1 MKTINNDS
9 YALLVDFYELT
20 MANGYFLSNKKEE
33 IVYFDLFFRT
43 VPDKGGYAIFAG
55 LSQIIEYIENLRFTE
70 EDINYLRT
78 KNRFDEAFLSY
89 IKEFCFTGD
98 IYSVPEGTV
107 VFPNEPLIIVRAK
120 AIEAQLIETFLL
132 LTVNHQSLIA
142 TKASRIMRSA
152 GERIVFE
159 FGTRRAHGPS
169 SAILGARAAY
179 IAGVNGTSCT
189 LTDKL
194 YGVPASGTMAHS
206 WVQIFDSEYEAF
218 HTYATLYPDNP
229 TFLVDTYNVL
239 QSGVPNVIKVVKE
252 VLWPKGLTKCNIRI
266 DSGDL
271 TYLSKEARKMLD
283 EEGLFDC
290 KIVVSNSLDEKLIL
304 DLLNQG
310 ASIDAFGVG
319 EKLITSKS
327 DPVFGGVYKLV
338 AVEKDGE
345 IVPKIKIS
353 ENVAKITTP
362 HFKCVY
368 RLYDKITQ
376 KAIGDVICVHD
387 ETIDEEKEY
396 LLFHPEHPWKKKTV
410 TNFWARKLHEPIF
423 LNGNKVY
430 AEPELDSIRAYCQ
443 NELSSF
449 WDEVKRFDNP
459 HVYIV
464 DLSKKLWDIKMSFLK
479 KD

>member
-169 SAILGARAAY
+169 SAILEQSSPIFRSERQ
-179 IAGVNGTSCT
+179 SCT

-304 DLLNQG
+304 DILNQG

-319 EKLITSKS
+319 EKPITSKS
-327 DPVFGGVYKLV
+327 GTGFLSGF
-338 AVEKDGE
+338 
-345 IVPKIKIS
+345 KIGSRGKG
-353 ENVAKITTP
+353 
-362 HFKCVY
+362 
-368 RLYDKITQ
+368 RRQ
-376 KAIGDVICVHD
+376 
-387 ETIDEEKEY
+387 
-396 LLFHPEHPWKKKTV
+396 
-410 TNFWARKLHEPIF
+410 
-423 LNGNKVY
+423 
-430 AEPELDSIRAYCQ
+430 
-443 NELSSF
+443 
-449 WDEVKRFDNP
+449 
-459 HVYIV
+459 
-464 DLSKKLWDIKMSFLK
+464 
-479 KD
+479 